1 MSAIINFNTLNQTEK
16 YDTLSDKYNVMTTG
30 NIVNDFKDRG
40 FIVTDYKEARI
51 RKEDRRYKQKHF
63 VRMSLSEDAEMLER
77 PEIVIHNS
85 YDGSS
90 PLKVFLGIYRFVCS
104 NGMIVGDHMNEP
116 LVLRHNNN
124 SWEQL
129 LYAFMESY
137 QEKVNMQTQVIE
149 AMKSYYMSYSDEVR
163 FAEKAMT
170 LREESKDVLDP
181 RELVLVRRKED
192 AGKNLWLTFNKV
204 QESLIQGLFQKVYT
218 NEEGKQYYAK
228 ASILG
233 DVNRII
239 AINNSLG
246 QLAKGML

>member
-1 MSAIINFNTLNQTEK
+1 MSSLINFNTLNQTEK
-16 YDTLSDKYNVMTTG
+16 YDTLSEKYNVMTTG
-30 NIVNDFKDRG
+30 NIVSDFEERG
-40 FIVTDYKEARI
+40 FVVTDYKEARI

-63 VRMSLSEDAEMLER
+63 VRMSMQDDVEMMER

-90 PLKVFLGIYRFVCS
+90 PLKMYMGIYRFVCS
-104 NGMIVGDHMNEP
+104 NGMIVGDHLTEP
-116 LVLRHNNN
+116 LSIRHNNN

-129 LYAFMESY
+129 LYSFIDAYE
-137 QEKVNMQTQVIE
+137 EKVAMQQDIIN
-149 AMKSYYMSYSDEVR
+149 AMKNYYMSYSDEVR
-163 FAEKAMT
+163 FSERAIL

-192 AGKNLWLTFNKV
+192 IGKNLWLTFNKV

-218 NEEGKQYYAK
+218 NEEGNQYYAK
-228 ASILG
+228 ANLLS

-239 AINNSLG
+239 DINNKLG
-246 QLAKGML
+246 VMAKGML